1 MKGLFFI
8 LGLLLSINAFSQTEA
23 NIEAIRG
30 IINEESMFDTTSN
43 KVIQYINDYITKE
56 NCVCVPNYDE
66 KTKKPLDY
74 GSSFFEVN
82 DLGEKSEAY
91 IYVKYFTKDS
101 ITNEEIIS
109 KLPENMEKD
118 FEEFYVN
125 DGLDYFGIYNT
136 NNFNFKIV
144 NVKVKELITYM
155 DSYTFLEETEEVFV
169 DYKAIILIAYND

>member
-1 MKGLFFI
+1 MKELFFI
-8 LGLLLSINAFSQTEA
+8 LGLILSINAFSQTEA
-23 NIEAIRG
+23 NIEAIRS
-30 IINEESMFDTTSN
+30 IINEESMLDTTSN
-43 KVIQYINDYITKE
+43 KVIEYINDYITKE
-56 NCVCVPNYDE
+56 NCVCIPTYDE
-66 KTKKPLDY
+66 KTNKPLDY

-82 DLGEKSEAY
+82 GLGEKSEAY

-101 ITNEEIIS
+101 ITNEELIS

-118 FEEFYVN
+118 FQEFYVN
-125 DGLDYFGIYNT
+125 NGLDYFGIYDT

-155 DSYTFLEETEEVFV
+155 DNYTFLEETKEVFV